1 MGWPRPWGV
10 PLGKNTIPWLEMAA
24 PYPRFKMLTTPPLCL
39 QAKAMPTANPAADNF
54 VRLQY

>member
-1 MGWPRPWGV
+1 M
-10 PLGKNTIPWLEMAA
+10 PLGGTPGEKHNPWLETAA
-24 PYPRFKMLTTPPLCL
+24 PYPRFKKLTTPPLCL